1 MSSYIGG
8 ERMLDF
14 ISLDYSHF
22 VAFLVA
28 TFIIAIVPGPDM
40 AFIVSRSVSEGKTAG
55 IATAIGMQVGVL
67 FHILLAAFGL
77 SAILLKSALV
87 FQIIKYIGAGYLI
100 YLGIQ
105 TIRDKKGINIT
116 IQESQGGIR
125 KAFWQGAITDIFNP
139 KVALFFLTFLPQ
151 FISPSMGNTFLQFIV
166 LGVIFGC
173 LTLVVDV
180 GYSIIASSIRNVLV
194 KNKTAMLWQK
204 IVSGFTLIGLGTLL
218 AFEKRS

>member
-1 MSSYIGG
+1 MSINVGG
-8 ERMLDF
+8 VRMVDF
-14 ISLDYSHF
+14 IHF
-22 VAFLVA
+22 DFTHFAAFLVA
-28 TFIIAIVPGPDM
+28 TMVIAIVPGPDM
-40 AFIVSRSVSEGKTAG
+40 AFIVSRSVSQGKRAG
-55 IATAIGMQVGVL
+55 IATAFGMQVGVM

-77 SAILLKSALV
+77 SAILMNSALV
-87 FQIIKYIGAGYLI
+87 FQIVKYIGAVYLI

-116 IQESQGGIR
+116 MQEHDGGVW

-151 FISPSMGNTFLQFIV
+151 FINAKMGNTFFQFIF
-166 LGVIFGC
+166 LGIVFGL
-173 LTLVVDV
+173 LTFIVDV
-180 GYSIIASSIRNVLV
+180 CYSIIASSIRNVLA

-218 AFEKRS
+218 AFEKRG

>member
-1 MSSYIGG
+1 
-8 ERMLDF
+8 MLDF